1 LPVNYKEEKMKRLI
15 VGLLLLVG
23 MIVLFTSMSYAEP
36 GYLYGFG
43 TTSPSA
49 VETSDRWDMLV

>member
-1 LPVNYKEEKMKRLI
+1 MKRLI